1 MSPATCFTDPA
12 AVEAWDRWFRWRDDG
27 GLRDL
32 TVDATWQRVAD
43 AIAGAEGEEA
53 PSWSRRFIDAF
64 SRWRLL
70 PDARLLHLAGTGNK
84 VDDLDDP
91 AAVLNAAAFVRWPDT
106 LRATFERESFVATA
120 ALAVRLLDD
129 VLLSCARVSAGT
141 QPRLGL
147 IGVADALQ
155 MLSLPYDS
163 AGARQC
169 ASDMASALAEGAL
182 LGATDLARERGP
194 ADCDRQQ
201 LAQRWRRAGAPGSLV
216 EAVLRWGMRFSRLT
230 QIEPQPQ
237 LALLANDA
245 SDALDPR
252 LANTGLPTRHAV
264 HEGESTRRDETAETL
279 VQAQIELRAAMQPW
293 IDRPIDYPLYSSSAP
308 DPATIELS
316 GRLASKHGLQPLTLR
331 RARALQLINNEV
343 DGKA

>member
-1 MSPATCFTDPA
+1 MSPATQFTDPA

-27 GLRDL
+27 GLHDF
-32 TVDATWQRVAD
+32 TVDATWRRVAD
-43 AIAGAEGEEA
+43 AIAGAEGPEA
-53 PSWSRRFIDAF
+53 PSWSRRFSDAF

-70 PDARLLHLAGTGNK
+70 PDVRLLQHAGTGNK
-84 VDDLDDP
+84 LADLCDP
-91 AAVLNAAAFVRWPDT
+91 AAVLNAAMFVRWPGT
-106 LRATFERESFVATA
+106 PRAVFKRESFVATA

-129 VLLSCARVSAGT
+129 VLLSYGKNSADP

-155 MLSLPYDS
+155 LLSLPYDS
-163 AGARQC
+163 TMARQC
-169 ASDMASALAEGAL
+169 AGDIALALAEGAL
-182 LGATDLARERGP
+182 LGATGLARERGP
-194 ADCDRQQ
+194 ADCDQQQ
-201 LAQRWRRAGAPGSLV
+201 LAQRWRRLGAPETLV
-216 EAVLRWGMRFSRLT
+216 EAVLRWGMRYSRLT

-252 LANTGLPTRHAV
+252 PFDAGLPTHRPAY
-264 HEGESTRRDETAETL
+264 EQESGHRNETAQTL
-279 VQAQIELRAAMQPW
+279 VQAQVALRAAMQPW
-293 IDRPIDYPLYSSSAP
+293 VDAPIDYPLGCPTVP
-308 DPATIELS
+308 DPAAMELS

>member
-1 MSPATCFTDPA
+1 VSPATCFTDPA

-32 TVDATWQRVAD
+32 TVDATWRRVAD
-43 AIAGAEGEEA
+43 AIAGAEGAAA
-53 PSWSRRFIDAF
+53 PSWSRRFIEAF
-64 SRWRLL
+64 SRWQLL
-70 PDARLLHLAGTGNK
+70 PDARLLHLAGTGDK
-84 VDDLDDP
+84 VDDLGDP

-106 LRATFERESFVATA
+106 PRATFDRENFVATA

-129 VLLSCARVSAGT
+129 VLLSCSVVSAGT

-155 MLSLPYDS
+155 MLGLPYDS

-169 ASDMASALAEGAL
+169 AAGMASALAEGAL
-182 LGATDLARERGP
+182 LGATDLARERGS
-194 ADCDRQQ
+194 ADCDRQK
-201 LAQRWRRAGAPGSLV
+201 LAQRWRGVGAPRALI
-216 EAVLRWGMRFSRLT
+216 EAVLRWGMRYSGLT
-230 QIEPQPQ
+230 RIEPQPQ

-252 LANTGLPTRHAV
+252 LADTGLPTRRPAY
-264 HEGESTRRDETAETL
+264 EEDDAGRSATAETL
-279 VQAQIELRAAMQPW
+279 IRAQIELRAEMQPW
-293 IDRPIDYPLYSSSAP
+293 IDTPIDYPLAFSIAP
-308 DPATIELS
+308 DPAALELS
-316 GRLASKHGLQPLTLR
+316 GRLASQHGLQPLTLR